1 MRHAIESRQNTARPL
16 PLVGRQRELRE
27 LIAALRMGQPRL
39 ILGPAGIG
47 KKRLVEEALQAAE
60 RPFVRVRAAG
70 VLHELLAELAAA
82 LGCAHSRFPSLP
94 KATSPAL
101 KGLVL
106 NALRRAPQCVV
117 LEDLHDADPRMYRF
131 LQRLYYIPGVSLIVT
146 ATSRA
151 DLGFVRKLL
160 WDPCE
165 EILIGPL
172 SRNEAQW
179 LFDEAARAFAIES
192 LKIDDFGRKVLAAA
206 KGNPGQILAMCRMA
220 ARPEYQRGRYI
231 KFLPLRMDMLS
242 AFLS

>member
-1 MRHAIESRQNTARPL
+1 MRLAIESRQNTARPI
-16 PLVGRQRELRE
+16 PFVGRQRELRE
-27 LIAALRMGQPRL
+27 LIAALRTGQPRL
-39 ILGPAGIG
+39 TVGPAGIG
-47 KKRLVEEALQAAE
+47 KKRLVEEALQAAAQ
-60 RPFVRVRAAG
+60 PFVRVRAAG
-70 VLHELLAELAAA
+70 VLHELLANLAAA
-82 LGCAHSRFPSLP
+82 LGCSRP

-106 NALRRAPQCVV
+106 NALCRAPQCVV

-131 LQRLYYIPGVSLIVT
+131 LQKLYYTPGVSLIVS

-160 WDPCE
+160 WDPRE
-165 EILIGPL
+165 EILLDPL
-172 SRNEAQW
+172 SRAEAQW
-179 LFDEAARAFAIES
+179 LFDEAVRRFGIES
-192 LKIDDFGRKVLAAA
+192 LQIDAFSRKVLAAA

-242 AFLS
+242 AFLP

>member
-1 MRHAIESRQNTARPL
+1 MRQAIESRQDTVRPL
-16 PLVGRQRELRE
+16 PFVGRQRELRE
-27 LIAALRMGQPRL
+27 LIAALRTGKPRL
-39 ILGPAGIG
+39 TVGPAGIG

-60 RPFVRVRAAG
+60 QPFVRVRAAG
-70 VLHELLAELAAA
+70 VLHELLAGLAAA
-82 LGCAHSRFPSLP
+82 LGCSLP
-94 KATSPAL
+94 RATSPAL
-101 KGLVL
+101 KALVL
-106 NALRRAPQCVV
+106 NALCRAPQCVV

-131 LQRLYYIPGVSLIVT
+131 LQKLYYIPGVSLIVT

-160 WDPCE
+160 WNPRE
-165 EILIGPL
+165 EILVEPL
-172 SRNEAQW
+172 SRAEAQL
-179 LFDEAARAFAIES
+179 LFDEAVCAFGIES

-220 ARPEYQRGRYI
+220 ARPEYQRGPYI

>member
-1 MRHAIESRQNTARPL
+1 
-16 PLVGRQRELRE
+16 LRE
-27 LIAALRMGQPRL
+27 LIAALRTGKPRL
-39 ILGPAGIG
+39 TVGPAGIG

-60 RPFVRVRAAG
+60 QPFVRVRAAG
-70 VLHELLAELAAA
+70 VLHELLAGLAAA
-82 LGCAHSRFPSLP
+82 LGCSLP
-94 KATSPAL
+94 RATSPAL
-101 KGLVL
+101 KALVL
-106 NALRRAPQCVV
+106 NALCRAPQCVV

-131 LQRLYYIPGVSLIVT
+131 LQKLYYIPGVSLIVT

-160 WDPCE
+160 WNPRE
-165 EILIGPL
+165 EILVEPL
-172 SRNEAQW
+172 SRAEAQL
-179 LFDEAARAFAIES
+179 LFDEAVCAFGIES

-220 ARPEYQRGRYI
+220 ARPEYQRGPYI

>member
-1 MRHAIESRQNTARPL
+1 MRLAIESRQNTARPI
-16 PLVGRQRELRE
+16 PFVGRQRELRE
-27 LIAALRMGQPRL
+27 LIAALRTGQPRL
-39 ILGPAGIG
+39 TVGPAGIG
-47 KKRLVEEALQAAE
+47 KKRLVEEALQAAAQ
-60 RPFVRVRAAG
+60 PFVRVRAAG
-70 VLHELLAELAAA
+70 VLHELLANLAAA
-82 LGCAHSRFPSLP
+82 LGCSRP

-106 NALRRAPQCVV
+106 NALCRAPQCVV

-131 LQRLYYIPGVSLIVT
+131 LQKLYYTPGVSLIVS

-160 WDPCE
+160 WDPRE
-165 EILIGPL
+165 EMILEPL
-172 SRNEAQW
+172 SRAEAQW
-179 LFDEAARAFAIES
+179 LFDEAVRAFGIES
-192 LKIDDFGRKVLAAA
+192 LRVDDFGRKVLAAA

-220 ARPEYQRGRYI
+220 ARPEYQRGSNI

>member
-1 MRHAIESRQNTARPL
+1 
-16 PLVGRQRELRE
+16 
-27 LIAALRMGQPRL
+27 
-39 ILGPAGIG
+39 
-47 KKRLVEEALQAAE
+47 
-60 RPFVRVRAAG
+60 
-70 VLHELLAELAAA
+70 
-82 LGCAHSRFPSLP
+82 
-94 KATSPAL
+94 
-101 KGLVL
+101 VL
-106 NALRRAPQCVV
+106 NALCRAPRCVV

-131 LQRLYYIPGVSLIVT
+131 LQKLYYIPGVSLIVT

-160 WDPCE
+160 WYPRE
-165 EILIGPL
+165 EIILEPL
-172 SRNEAQW
+172 SRAEAQW
-179 LFDEAARAFAIES
+179 LFDEAVRRFGIES

>member
-1 MRHAIESRQNTARPL
+1 MRQAIESRQDTVRPL
-16 PLVGRQRELRE
+16 PFVGRQRELRE
-27 LIAALRMGQPRL
+27 LIAALRTGKPRL
-39 ILGPAGIG
+39 TVGPAGIG

-60 RPFVRVRAAG
+60 QPFVRVRAAG
-70 VLHELLAELAAA
+70 VLHELLAGLAAA
-82 LGCAHSRFPSLP
+82 LGCSLP
-94 KATSPAL
+94 RATSPAL
-101 KGLVL
+101 KALVL
-106 NALRRAPQCVV
+106 NALCRAPQCVV

-131 LQRLYYIPGVSLIVT
+131 LQKLYYIPGVSLIVT

-160 WDPCE
+160 WNPRE
-165 EILIGPL
+165 EILVEPL
-172 SRNEAQW
+172 SRAEAQL
-179 LFDEAARAFAIES
+179 LFDEAVCAFGIES

-220 ARPEYQRGRYI
+220 ARPEYQRGGHI

>member
-1 MRHAIESRQNTARPL
+1 MHQAIESRHGRARPL
-16 PLVGRQRELRE
+16 PLVGRQRDLRE
-27 LIAALRMGQPRL
+27 LVAALRTGQPRL

-60 RPFVRVRAAG
+60 QAFVRVRAAG
-70 VLHELLAELAAA
+70 VLHELLAGLAEA
-82 LGCAHSRFPSLP
+82 LGCSHPRFPSLP

-106 NALRRAPQCVV
+106 GALCRAPQCVV

-131 LQRLYYIPGVSLIVT
+131 LQRLYYIPRVTLIVT

-160 WDPCE
+160 WDPRE
-165 EILIGPL
+165 EIPVEPL
-172 SRNEAQW
+172 SRVEAQL
-179 LFDEAARAFAIES
+179 LFDEAVCRFGIES
-192 LKIDDFGRKVLAAA
+192 LKVDDFGRKVLAAA

-220 ARPEYQRGRYI
+220 ARPGYQRGCYI

>member
-1 MRHAIESRQNTARPL
+1 MRQAIESRQSAVGTL
-16 PLVGRQRELRE
+16 PFVGRQRELRE
-27 LIAALRMGQPRL
+27 LVAALRAGQPRL
-39 ILGPAGIG
+39 TVGPAGIG
-47 KKRLVEEALQAAE
+47 KKRLVEEVLQAVE
-60 RPFVRVRAAG
+60 QPFVRVRAAG

-82 LGCAHSRFPSLP
+82 LGCSHLP

-106 NALRRAPQCVV
+106 NALCRAPRCVV

-131 LQRLYYIPGVSLIVT
+131 LQKLYYIPGVSLIVT

-160 WDPCE
+160 WYPRE
-165 EILIGPL
+165 EIILEPL
-172 SRNEAQW
+172 SRAEAQW
-179 LFDEAARAFAIES
+179 LFDEAVRRFGIES

>member
-1 MRHAIESRQNTARPL
+1 MRQAIESRQNTARPL

-27 LIAALRMGQPRL
+27 LIAALRAGQPRL
-39 ILGPAGIG
+39 IAGPAGIG

-60 RPFVRVRAAG
+60 QPFVRVRAAG
-70 VLHELLAELAAA
+70 VLHELLAGLAAA
-82 LGCAHSRFPSLP
+82 LGCSLP
-94 KATSPAL
+94 RATSPAL
-101 KGLVL
+101 KALVL
-106 NALRRAPQCVV
+106 NALCRAPQCVV

-131 LQRLYYIPGVSLIVT
+131 LQKLYYIPGVSLIVT

-160 WDPCE
+160 WNPRE
-165 EILIGPL
+165 EILVEPL
-172 SRNEAQW
+172 SRAEAQL
-179 LFDEAARAFAIES
+179 LFDEAVCAFGIES

-220 ARPEYQRGRYI
+220 ARPEYQRGPYI

>member
-1 MRHAIESRQNTARPL
+1 MRQAIESRQNTARPL

-27 LIAALRMGQPRL
+27 LTAALRTGQPRL
-39 ILGPAGIG
+39 TAGPAGIG

-70 VLHELLAELAAA
+70 VLHELLADLAAA
-82 LGCAHSRFPSLP
+82 LGCSHLA

-106 NALRRAPQCVV
+106 DALCRAPQCVV
-117 LEDLHDADPRMYRF
+117 MEDLHDADPRMYRF
-131 LQRLYYIPGVSLIVT
+131 LQRLYYTPGVSLIVT

-160 WDPCE
+160 WDPRE
-165 EILIGPL
+165 EILLDPL
-172 SRNEAQW
+172 SRAEAQW
-179 LFDEAARAFAIES
+179 LFDEAVRRFGIES

-206 KGNPGQILAMCRMA
+206 KGNPGQILAMYRMA
-220 ARPEYQRGRYI
+220 ASPEYQRGCYI
-231 KFLPLRMDMLS
+231 KFLPLRMDMVS
-242 AFLS
+242 AFLP